1 MKILSFLLL
10 FLALYS
16 CSVIRVSNVIDVAEY
31 NQNKQKILIQAE
43 IGIQRVE
50 MDLFEHE
57 KILMKWGDDKSRQSL
72 SRMRSVQRNLLQ
84 NYVRLKEDF
93 ENYPFRHK
101 DKISTQDNDYQ
112 SFNHTQ
118 KDFEKRF
125 DILDKQFDKYR
136 SESLGLN
143 SYLESKSVFK
153 INSQKM
159 KNDFVS
165 SLNDAKSV
173 QLRVKNELMDL
184 NTKIND
190 PSINPDE
197 QKKQKMIILDLV
209 KIVEKMENKTFKL
222 QRLFNASMKEVS
234 SGVKFATPRMKSHNY
249 FNKIQKHMDFI
260 QAQAIEFNLKS
271 KNFKY

>member
-57 KILMKWGDDKSRQSL
+57 KILIKWGDDKSRQSL

-93 ENYPFRHK
+93 ENNPFRHK

-165 SLNDAKSV
+165 SLNDAKSA

-209 KIVEKMENKTFKL
+209 KIVEKMENETFKL
-222 QRLFNASMKEVS
+222 QRLFNASMKEVN
-234 SGVKFATPRMKSHNY
+234 SGVKFATPGMKAHNY
-249 FNKIQKHMDFI
+249 FNKIQRHMDFI

-271 KNFKY
+271 KKFNY

>member
-10 FLALYS
+10 FLAFYS

-50 MDLFEHE
+50 IDLFEHE
-57 KILMKWGDDKSRQSL
+57 KILIKWGDDKSRQSL
-72 SRMRSVQRNLLQ
+72 FRMRSVQRNLLQ

-112 SFNHTQ
+112 SFNDTQ

-143 SYLESKSVFK
+143 AYLESKSVFRV
-153 INSQKM
+153 NSKKM
-159 KNDFVS
+159 KDDFVS
-165 SLNDAKSV
+165 SLNEAKGA
-173 QLRVKNELMDL
+173 QLKVKNELMDL
-184 NTKIND
+184 NMKLSDT
-190 PSINPDE
+190 SIEPE
-197 QKKQKMIILDLV
+197 KHKEQKMIILELV
-209 KIVEKMENKTFKL
+209 KIVEKMENETFKL
-222 QRLFNASMKEVS
+222 QRLFNASMKEIN
-234 SGVKFATPRMKSHNY
+234 SGVKFATPGMKAHNY
-249 FNKIQKHMDFI
+249 VNKIQNHMDFI
-260 QAQAIEFNLKS
+260 QAQSVEFNFKS
-271 KNFKY
+271 KSLNY

>member
-93 ENYPFRHK
+93 ENNPFRHK

-209 KIVEKMENKTFKL
+209 KIVEKMENETFKL

-271 KNFKY
+271 KKFNY